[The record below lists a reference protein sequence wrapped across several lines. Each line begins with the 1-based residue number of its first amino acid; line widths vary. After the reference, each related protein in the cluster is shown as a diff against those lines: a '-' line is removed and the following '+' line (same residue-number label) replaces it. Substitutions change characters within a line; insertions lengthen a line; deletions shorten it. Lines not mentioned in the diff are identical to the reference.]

1 MIWAVKNF
9 GNRPHMSVVSGFAEL
24 GITIIKAL
32 EQSLKYKPFNV
43 MLQNFIKLHVQ
54 DLKS

>member
-1 MIWAVKNF
+1 MILAVKDF
-9 GNRPHMSVVSGFAEL
+9 RSSLQTSVVSGFAEL